1 MPAVLEARRWPAK
14 LVLQIVA
21 TILVLPFLFPLVA
34 MVEESLSGTGWNNYA
49 TVLAIPEL
57 PVFFRN
63 SLIIAVVV
71 IAVVYVCTM
80 TAAFAFSKLQFR
92 AKEFFFWL
100 LLAALTLPEVVILAP
115 LFATATSLGFYN
127 TFIAVILPLAAL
139 QIPFTVL
146 LARNF
151 VDGIPNELIDASKVD
166 GAGTWQGF
174 RYVVWPLTMPIGAAI
189 VVLTLIGTWNDYLL
203 PLVFLQD
210 PSLQTVTLVPSFFV
224 GEFNNDQT
232 KVVAAAVVTAIPEI
246 VAYLLLQRLFER
258 GLSAGAL
265 K

>member
-1 MPAVLEARRWPAK
+1 MLEARTRRGR
-14 LVLQIVA
+14 LLLQLAV
-21 TILVLPFLFPLVA
+21 TVLVLPFLFPFVA
-34 MVEESLSGTGWNNYA
+34 MVQESLAGAGWTNYKV
-49 TVLAIPEL
+49 VLAIPQL
-57 PVFFRN
+57 PLFFRN
-63 SLIIAVVV
+63 SAIIAVVV
-71 IAVVYVCTM
+71 IAVVYVCSM
-80 TAAFAFSKLQFR
+80 LAAFAFSKLR
-92 AKEFFFWL
+92 IRGKEFFFWL

-115 LFATATSLGFYN
+115 LFVTATSLGIYN
-127 TFIAVILPLAAL
+127 TYFSVMLPLAAL
-139 QIPFTVL
+139 QIPFTML

-151 VDGIPNELIDASKVD
+151 IDGVPDELIAAARVD
-166 GAGTWQGF
+166 GASTWKAF
-174 RYVVWPLTMPIGAAI
+174 RYVVWPLTSPIGAAI

-210 PSLQTVTLVPSFFV
+210 PALQTVTLVPSFFV

-246 VAYLLLQRLFER
+246 GAYLLLQRLFER

>member
-1 MPAVLEARRWPAK
+1 VLESRRRSARI
-14 LVLQIVA
+14 LLQVVA
-21 TILVLPFLFPLVA
+21 TILVLPFLYPLVA
-34 MVEESLSGTGWNNYA
+34 MVQESLSGTGWNNYA

-57 PVFFRN
+57 PLFFRN
-63 SLIIAVVV
+63 SAIISAVVIV
-71 IAVVYVCTM
+71 VVYICTM
-80 TAAFAFSKLQFR
+80 LAAFAFSKLQFR
-92 AKEFFFWL
+92 AKEVLFWL

-115 LFATATSLGFYN
+115 LFATATSLGIYN
-127 TFIAVILPLAAL
+127 TYLSVILPLAAL
-139 QIPFTVL
+139 QVPFTVL
-146 LARNF
+146 LTRNF
-151 VDGIPNELIDASKVD
+151 IDGIPDELLDAARVD
-166 GAGTWQGF
+166 GASTWKTF
-174 RYVVWPLTMPIGAAI
+174 RYIVWPLTSPIGAAI

-232 KVVAAAVVTAIPEI
+232 KVVAAAVITALPEI
-246 VAYLLLQRLFER
+246 IAYLALQRLFER

>member
-1 MPAVLEARRWPAK
+1 MLEARRWPAK
-14 LVLQIVA
+14 VVLQIVV
-21 TILVLPFLFPLVA
+21 TILVLPFLYPLVA
-34 MVEESLSGTGWNNYA
+34 MVQESLSGAGWSNYA

-57 PVFFRN
+57 PLFFRN
-63 SLIIAVVV
+63 SLIISVVV

-80 TAAFAFSKLQFR
+80 LAAFAFSKLAIR
-92 AKEFFFWL
+92 RKELFFWL
-100 LLAALTLPEVVILAP
+100 MLAALTLPEVVILTP
-115 LFATATSLGFYN
+115 LFVTATSLGIYN
-127 TFIAVILPLAAL
+127 TYLSVMLPLAAL

-151 VDGIPNELIDASKVD
+151 IDGIPDDLIDAARVD
-166 GAGTWQGF
+166 GATTWKAF
-174 RYVVWPLTMPIGAAI
+174 RYIVWPLTSPIGAAI

-210 PSLQTVTLVPSFFV
+210 PTLQTVTLVPSFFV

-232 KVVAAAVVTAIPEI
+232 KVVAAAVVTAIPEVI
-246 VAYLLLQRLFER
+246 AYLALQRLFER

>member
-1 MPAVLEARRWPAK
+1 MLEARSLPAK
-14 LVLQIVA
+14 VVLQLVA
-21 TILVLPFLFPLVA
+21 TILVLPFLYPLVA
-34 MVEESLSGTGWNNYA
+34 MVQESLAGTGWNNYA

-63 SLIIAVVV
+63 SAIIAVCV
-71 IAVVYVCTM
+71 IVIVYVCTM
-80 TAAFAFSKLQFR
+80 LASFAFSKLRFR
-92 AKEFFFWL
+92 GKEVLFWL
-100 LLAALTLPEVVILAP
+100 MLAALTLPEVVILAP
-115 LFATATSLGFYN
+115 LFATASALGIYD

-146 LARNF
+146 LTRNF
-151 VDGIPNELIDASKVD
+151 VDGIPNDLLDAARVD
-166 GAGTWQGF
+166 GATTWKTF
-174 RYVVWPLTMPIGAAI
+174 RYVVWPLTAPIGAAI

-210 PSLQTVTLVPSFFV
+210 PGLQTVTLVPTFFV

>member
-1 MPAVLEARRWPAK
+1 MLEARRWPAK
-14 LVLQIVA
+14 LVLQIVV
-21 TILVLPFLFPLVA
+21 TLLVLPFLYPLVA
-34 MVEESLSGTGWNNYA
+34 MVQESLSGAGWANYA

-57 PVFFRN
+57 PLFFRN
-63 SLIIAVVV
+63 SLIISVVV

-80 TAAFAFSKLQFR
+80 LAAFAFSKLAIR
-92 AKEFFFWL
+92 RKELFFWL
-100 LLAALTLPEVVILAP
+100 MLAALTLPEVVILTP
-115 LFATATSLGFYN
+115 LFVTATALGIYN
-127 TFIAVILPLAAL
+127 TYLSVMLPLAAL

-151 VDGIPNELIDASKVD
+151 VDGIPDDLIDAARVD
-166 GAGTWQGF
+166 GATTWKAF
-174 RYVVWPLTMPIGAAI
+174 RYIVWPLTSPIGAAI

-210 PSLQTVTLVPSFFV
+210 PTLQTVTLVPSFFV

-232 KVVAAAVVTAIPEI
+232 KVVAAAVVTAIPEVI
-246 VAYLLLQRLFER
+246 AYLALQRLFER

>member
-1 MPAVLEARRWPAK
+1 MLEARSRRGK
-14 LVLQIVA
+14 VLIQAIA
-21 TILVLPFLFPLVA
+21 TIMVLPFLFPFVA
-34 MVEESLSGTGWNNYA
+34 MVQESLAGSGWHNYRV
-49 TVLAIPEL
+49 VLAIPQL
-57 PVFFRN
+57 PLFFRN
-63 SLIIAVVV
+63 SAIIAVVV
-71 IAVVYVCTM
+71 IAIVYVCSM
-80 TAAFAFSKLQFR
+80 LAAFAFSKLR
-92 AKEFFFWL
+92 IRGKEIFFWL

-115 LFATATSLGFYN
+115 LFVTATSLGIYN
-127 TFIAVILPLAAL
+127 TYLSVILPLAAL
-139 QIPFTVL
+139 QVPFTML

-151 VDGIPNELIDASKVD
+151 IDGIPDELIAAARVD
-166 GAGTWQGF
+166 GASTWKAF
-174 RYVVWPLTMPIGAAI
+174 RYVVWPLTSPIGAAI

-246 VAYLLLQRLFER
+246 LAYLLLQRLFER